1 MDISYREKHASLPAL
16 IMMVGIPGSGKST
29 WISKNSVEN
38 TVVVSPDDIR
48 RELSGNVSDQT
59 QNAKVWFLVK
69 ERTSKAL
76 RDGKNVILDATNV
89 ASKSRKRFLQGL
101 PPHKLQAKR
110 FEADPEESNRRI
122 RKQIESGED
131 RADVPHSA
139 ILSMHEQ
146 FKNQSNPEQLQTQ
159 GFELLD

>member
-1 MDISYREKHASLPAL
+1 MIISTREKHASLPAL
-16 IMMVGIPGSGKST
+16 ILMIGIPGSGKST
-29 WISKNSVEN
+29 WISQNQSEN

-69 ERTSKAL
+69 ERTSAALKA
-76 RDGKNVILDATNV
+76 GKNVILDATNV
-89 ASKSRKRFLQGL
+89 ASKSRKRFLTGL

-110 FEADPEESNRRI
+110 FEADPNETHRRI
-122 RKQIESGED
+122 RKQIENGED
-131 RADVPHSA
+131 RSDVPHSA
-139 ILSMHEQ
+139 VMSMSEQ
-146 FKNQSNPEQLQTQ
+146 FKNQSNPEQLQAE